1 MSFMALLVFTPNCKK
16 ETDFTKYTDSS
27 ASQFAEK
34 DIIVLGEQL
43 ENPYSVE
50 NMQIAYNQLKNT
62 EDGDS
67 LEATHL
73 YIRYLAQNE
82 NEHNELLTDENLELF
97 DYPLDYEM
105 EEGGISHHD
114 SNLPDSA
121 ITWQYTVVEVG
132 YVFKEIQH
140 ETISELFIPELIEE
154 ESGAFNESFVRDLV
168 YKSLELTNNLKSET
182 TSQHGAEAVHWYP
195 SGVIQV
201 HDDVA
206 GIIPLEGAKVRARS
220 WFIIRKDYTN
230 EDGHFQTGK
239 TLTDVTYSIKWENR
253 YYDIRDGALPQAY
266 FRGPKNRDPWNLDI
280 VSGKSLRFA
289 TIHRAAYRYNY
300 KNIGGLKRP
309 NIWTRLKIVYK
320 DGEGTGV
327 NWGTHW
333 QRFVL
338 APAGIQLFPNI
349 KLWGKR
355 DHPTLGIIYR
365 NTNDLYSTTIHELAH
380 TSHIDL
386 LKFGTI
392 QYIATS
398 GIMRE
403 SWPNAVEWHITKI
416 EYNELGFSNYD
427 DPNLNTLGDHMQHKK
442 YPQTDPKNNK
452 YTPLFIDL
460 VDDYNQSLER
470 YSSTLSQT
478 NCPYGGT
485 WDGAGCLIETAPP
498 GETAS
503 IIGDD
508 FYYTPVGC
516 CSCPT
521 SGANLTGTGCL
532 VTHIHNK
539 AIPFVVDFTK
549 MYYNPIG
556 DSEYPN
562 DEIAGYSMPYLEN
575 YIVPVSINLT
585 AYRIALKIVK
595 PANVTNKKIDV
606 FTDYFVGL

>member
-1 MSFMALLVFTPNCKK
+1 MAIISDNSIPEKNYLGVSQPILGTEASANNDLSGEFLAERESVDLTPAQIARQQIEAEANAVELPNVPLEEPSSGVMSVA
-16 ETDFTKYTDSS
+16 
-27 ASQFAEK
+27 K
-34 DIIVLGEQL
+34 DIGMGILETPKQIVG
-43 ENPYSVE
+43 
-50 NMQIAYNQLKNT
+50 
-62 EDGDS
+62 GF
-67 LEATHL
+67 LEAT
-73 YIRYLAQNE
+73 AE
-82 NEHNELLTDENLELF
+82 AAELLE
-97 DYPLDYEM
+97 
-105 EEGGISHHD
+105 
-114 SNLPDSA
+114 
-121 ITWQYTVVEVG
+121 
-132 YVFKEIQH
+132 
-140 ETISELFIPELIEE
+140 
-154 ESGAFNESFVRDLV
+154 
-168 YKSLELTNNLKSET
+168 
-182 TSQHGAEAVHWYP
+182 
-195 SGVIQV
+195 
-201 HDDVA
+201 